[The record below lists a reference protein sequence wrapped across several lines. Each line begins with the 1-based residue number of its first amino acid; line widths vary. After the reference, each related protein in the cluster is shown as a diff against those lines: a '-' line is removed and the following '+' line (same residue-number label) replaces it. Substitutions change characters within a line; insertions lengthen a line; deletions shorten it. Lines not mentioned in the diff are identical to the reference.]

1 MKLFAA
7 DKKKTMQNESVE
19 LSSLKVLFGIYAF
32 FIVSSIVMPQYF
44 GVNVGVDIT
53 CARFSN
59 LLFIAYVLFNQ
70 KICTHFL
77 QTAMRCEILIPIICY
92 LLVAAYTMV
101 LRVNINAFFLVF
113 FEIFSLFMMIY
124 GMRYVVGYKRAIQW
138 IIGCAYF
145 FGFYGLFEFVYG
157 KSLFLQIFR
166 TLPTAVGNAY
176 RSGQYRIMGPC
187 GHALGYGL
195 LLLLFVAIACI
206 DLEKNE
212 VYLFKRP
219 VLLITLFLNIFLTGS
234 RSTLGL
240 VILEFVIIL
249 VFSTRRNVLK
259 SLFFSVA
266 LITCLAL
273 FLLVFGRT
281 EIGNYLLGQ
290 IASVIDQVL
299 DTSYAANFGMEVQ
312 RLEDSEKYREA
323 LPLIFTLDWLNPL
336 VGRGTTDGFG
346 AEINGVFIHSID
358 NYFVAQYIKF
368 AYPGMIA
375 YVLFVLTTIIVLIR
389 DLKKRGSAVTKVV
402 FIGVVIYF
410 INLWWVDALQTLKF
424 VYIFIALFYANYLES
439 KDKRVLLLKG
449 DKNEG

>member
-1 MKLFAA
+1 MKLFST
-7 DKKKTMQNESVE
+7 DRNNTMQSERME
-19 LSSLKVLFGIYAF
+19 LGSLKVLFSIYAF
-32 FIVSSIVMPQYF
+32 FIIASIVMPQYF

-53 CARFSN
+53 CARLSN
-59 LLFIAYVLFNQ
+59 LLFIAYILFNP

-77 QTAMRCEILIPIICY
+77 QTTLRCEILIPILCY

-113 FEIFSLFMMIY
+113 FEMFSLFMMIY
-124 GMRYVVGYKRAIQW
+124 GIRYVVGYKRAIKW

-145 FGFYGLFEFVYG
+145 LGFYGLFEFVYG
-157 KSLFLQIFR
+157 RSLFLQIFR
-166 TLPTAVGNAY
+166 TLPTTVANAY

-195 LLLLFVAIACI
+195 LLLLFVAVACI

-212 VYLFKRP
+212 IYLFKRP
-219 VLLITLFLNIFLTGS
+219 VLLATLFLNVFLTGS

-240 VILEFVIIL
+240 IVLEFVIIL
-249 VFSTRRNVLK
+249 VFSTRRNVKK
-259 SLFFSVA
+259 SLFFGLTLVV
-266 LITCLAL
+266 CLTL

-281 EIGNYLLGQ
+281 EIGNYILGQ
-290 IASVIDQVL
+290 IASVIDQLL
-299 DTSYAANFGMEVQ
+299 DTNYAANFGVEVE

-323 LPLIFTLDWLNPL
+323 LPLILKLDWLNPL

-368 AYPGMIA
+368 AYPGMVS
-375 YVLFVLTTIIVLIR
+375 YVLFILIVLVVLIR
-389 DLKKRGSAVTKVV
+389 DLANRGSAVTKMV

-439 KDKRVLLLKG
+439 KDKKCPVNKRGLR
-449 DKNEG
+449 

>member
-7 DKKKTMQNESVE
+7 RQKNGINDEAVE

-32 FIVSSIVMPQYF
+32 FIIASIVMPQYF
-44 GVNVGVDIT
+44 GVNIGVDIT
-53 CARFSN
+53 CARMSN
-59 LLFIAYVLFNQ
+59 LLFIAYVILNP

-77 QTAMRCEILIPIICY
+77 QTTLRCEILIPVGMY

-113 FEIFSLFMMIY
+113 FEMFSLFMMIY
-124 GMRYVVGYKRAIQW
+124 GIRYVVGYKRAIRW

-145 FGFYGLFEFVYG
+145 LSFYGLFEFVYG

-166 TLPTAVGNAY
+166 TLPTTVSNAY

-219 VLLITLFLNIFLTGS
+219 VLLAALFMNVFLTGS

-240 VILEFVIIL
+240 VVLEFVIIL
-249 VFSTRRNVLK
+249 LFSTRRNVKK
-259 SLFFSVA
+259 SLFFGVV
-266 LITCLAL
+266 LVVCLTL
-273 FLLVFGRT
+273 FLLVFGGT
-281 EIGNYLLGQ
+281 GIGKYILGQ

-299 DTSYAANFGMEVQ
+299 DTNYAANFGVEVQ
-312 RLEDSEKYREA
+312 RLEDSENYRAA
-323 LPLIFTLDWLNPL
+323 LPLIFKLDWLNPL

-375 YVLFVLTTIIVLIR
+375 YIVFIAMVLFVLIR
-389 DLKKRGSAVTKVV
+389 DLVIRGSAVTKVV
-402 FIGVVIYF
+402 FIGVLIYF

-424 VYIFIALFYANYLES
+424 VYIFIALFYAGYLES
-439 KDKRVLLLKG
+439 KDNKQS
-449 DKNEG
+449 